1 MSGINDCSIRIEEI
15 PDGGGNTRWGRMG
28 DRKRWILIAKVIRVI
43 DHQGSRGGCRKTARG
58 KCPSQGLRKLE
69 LMSRHL
75 FRMVNHV
82 LCMASVA
89 VQFSL

>member
-1 MSGINDCSIRIEEI
+1 MGEEI
-15 PDGGGNTRWGRMG
+15 PDGGGWAIARDGF
-28 DRKRWILIAKVIRVI
+28 LIAKVIRVI

-89 VQFSL
+89 VSSLDSSVQPFD